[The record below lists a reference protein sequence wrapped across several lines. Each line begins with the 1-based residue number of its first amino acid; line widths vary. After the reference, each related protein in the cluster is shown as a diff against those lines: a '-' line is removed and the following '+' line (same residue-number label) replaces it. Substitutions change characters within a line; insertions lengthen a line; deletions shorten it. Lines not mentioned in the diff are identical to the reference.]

1 MGIVGEFLL
10 HRWYVFV
17 IAILYW
23 LVMKYLGKGT
33 RFAREASQVSATLQI
48 LFLLVYT
55 GAALWLLASG
65 TAASQAFTLFTLVV
79 NIGGVVLVL
88 PLFLLILYRLCTAKF
103 LTRLPEWGKNL
114 FRLICFALLG
124 FFSYPILAVVVTLY
138 YGW

>member
-23 LVMKYLGKGT
+23 IVMKYLGKGT

-55 GAALWLLASG
+55 GSALWLLASG
-65 TAASQAFTLFTLVV
+65 TAASQAFIYAGGQYWRCRVSFTAVFVDLVS
-79 NIGGVVLVL
+79 
-88 PLFLLILYRLCTAKF
+88 FMYC
-103 LTRLPEWGKNL
+103 
-114 FRLICFALLG
+114 
-124 FFSYPILAVVVTLY
+124 
-138 YGW
+138 